1 LSERAETIPVAE
13 TERLRERAAR
23 LERRLAIAAEIRAGM
38 PDDVTSDHS
47 WLYDDET
54 GLPK

>member
-1 LSERAETIPVAE
+1 VTEIRGPKSEP
-13 TERLRERAAR
+13 ERLRERRELAAR
-23 LERRLAIAAEIRAGM
+23 LLLIADQIAANM

>member
-1 LSERAETIPVAE
+1 MSEGAKTVAE
-13 TERLRERAAR
+13 EERLRERAALMER
-23 LERRLAIAAEIRAGM
+23 LLAIAAEIKANM

>member
-1 LSERAETIPVAE
+1 VTEIPDPKSEA
-13 TERLRERAAR
+13 ERLRDRADLKAR
-23 LERRLAIAAEIRAGM
+23 LLLIADQIAANI